1 MDKKTVAEFL
11 YEFITSKYDINDG
24 VLDKVTFCD
33 VVAGLKAEDNGHFT
47 FNCHEVIEAAGIT
60 IDQFK
65 KDFAGLITIFSRVE
79 KSEKS

>member
-11 YEFITSKYDINDG
+11 YEFITSKYNINDG

-33 VVAGLKAEDNGHFT
+33 VVAGLKSEDNGHFT
-47 FNCHEVIEAAGIT
+47 FNCHHVLEAAGIG

-65 KDFAGLITIFSRVE
+65 KDFSDLLTIFSRVDKE
-79 KSEKS
+79 